1 MASTQSIDYIDF
13 LKKFFYMDYYYYNFD
28 QKNKWNNY
36 FKLKYSQIYWNEISN
51 QPNEK
56 KIIEFIYNISKNK
69 FYYSTLIKDLNHVN
83 IKNNE
88 SLEYFFNY
96 INKSLKNEYILKKYI
111 KEVLK
116 NEIFFKKILKYSSNF
131 FSKKQ

>member
-1 MASTQSIDYIDF
+1 
-13 LKKFFYMDYYYYNFD
+13 MDYYYYNFD

-36 FKLKYSQIYWNEISN
+36 FKSKYSQIYWNEISN